1 MVHEAELLHSQS
13 TGHRAAIERS
23 TICGCFHCQERFH
36 PAEISS
42 WVDSPAVGRGA
53 AGQTALCPRC
63 GVDAVLPERNRVY
76 PMGVALL
83 RFMHRRWFGVG
94 VGRDAT

>member
-23 TICGCFHCQERFH
+23 TICGCF
-36 PAEISS
+36 
-42 WVDSPAVGRGA
+42 DSPAVGRGA

-83 RFMHRRWFGVG
+83 RFMHRRWFGEG